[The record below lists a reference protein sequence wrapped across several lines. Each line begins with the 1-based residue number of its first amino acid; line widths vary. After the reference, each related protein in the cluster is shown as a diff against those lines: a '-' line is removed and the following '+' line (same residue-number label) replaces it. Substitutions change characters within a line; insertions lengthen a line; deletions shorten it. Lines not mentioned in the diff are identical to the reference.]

1 MSLDTFSRYKDN
13 DLDLEPQEEE
23 EESLAEQA
31 ILEPSFPEIEEDL
44 DKEEHDE
51 DYDSENSSYETP
63 EDKDEPES
71 VQHIGSGTSGPSST
85 IPNPL
90 NQSIYSKS
98 SLVTTAPNAS
108 PAPSFAQPT
117 LSVPP
122 SVAATAASSAGQPS
136 ETADVSSAPVSP
148 KIPGGNGSMD
158 AVPSEKNDL
167 VPEKHSL
174 DKENLSSEKVSPSIP
189 SSSSAV
195 GSSSRD
201 ASSVS
206 SEKAS
211 ASAPSIL
218 GALAA
223 GSSDP
228 TLALLQQVLT
238 MRLGS
243 ISDELSQRVAASVS
257 TALITS
263 LTNYQTEYVSKSKSD
278 LISFSEEWKKSLVEL
293 VANSVKKDVLP
304 PLLDEVSRQMEEKT
318 SSLMSSLDDFQTIL
332 AENKSTLQ
340 AFNQSIQQN
349 KNIAGDFSKIRQ
361 EANQF
366 MKDDTDKLLSHFK
379 SLLNESLAD
388 ITNKSSQFIAKN
400 IERSF
405 NKFGKAYGLSTSK
418 NWIFSFMF
426 NPLTFLSLANL
437 ILLLVIAVKVFF

>member
-1 MSLDTFSRYKDN
+1 MSLDTFSQYKDN

-23 EESLAEQA
+23 ENLAEQS
-31 ILEPSFPEIEEDL
+31 IMEPSFPELEEDL
-44 DKEEHDE
+44 DKEEPDE
-51 DYDSENSSYETP
+51 DYDPESSSYETP

-71 VQHIGSGTSGPSST
+71 VQHIGSGTSGSSST

-98 SLVTTAPNAS
+98 SPVTTASNAP
-108 PAPSFAQPT
+108 PAPSSAQPT
-117 LSVPP
+117 SSVPA
-122 SVAATAASSAGQPS
+122 SAAAS
-136 ETADVSSAPVSP
+136 DVSSANQPLETADASLALVGP
-148 KIPGGNGSMD
+148 KISGENGSMD
-158 AVPSEKNDL
+158 ARSSEANDS
-167 VPEKHSL
+167 VPEEHSP
-174 DKENLSSEKVSPSIP
+174 DKKDLSAEKVSPSIP
-189 SSSSAV
+189 SSSNVVCTASP
-195 GSSSRD
+195 D

-211 ASAPSIL
+211 VAAPSIS
-218 GALAA
+218 GSLAA

-238 MRLGS
+238 MRLDS
-243 ISDELSQRVAASVS
+243 ISDELSKRVA
-257 TALITS
+257 TALIAS
-263 LTNYQTEYVSKSKSD
+263 LTNFQTEYVSKSKSD

-418 NWIFSFMF
+418 NWIFSFLL

-437 ILLLVIAVKVFF
+437 ILLLVISFKVFF

>member
-23 EESLAEQA
+23 EEGLAEQA
-31 ILEPSFPEIEEDL
+31 ISEPSFPELEEDL
-44 DKEEHDE
+44 EKDEPDE
-51 DYDSENSSYETP
+51 DYDPENSSYETP
-63 EDKDEPES
+63 EDKDEPEL

-98 SLVTTAPNAS
+98 SSVTTAPNAS
-108 PAPSFAQPT
+108 SVPSSAQPAS
-117 LSVPP
+117 SVPP
-122 SVAATAASSAGQPS
+122 SVTATAASSAGQPS
-136 ETADVSSAPVSP
+136 ETADASSAPVSL
-148 KIPGGNGSMD
+148 KIPGENGSMD

-195 GSSSRD
+195 GSSSCN

-211 ASAPSIL
+211 ASAPSIP

-257 TALITS
+257 TAFITS

-278 LISFSEEWKKSLVEL
+278 LISFSDEWKKSLVEL

-418 NWIFSFMF
+418 NWIFSFLL

-437 ILLLVIAVKVFF
+437 ILLLVISFKVFF

>member
-1 MSLDTFSRYKDN
+1 MSLDTFSRYKDIG
-13 DLDLEPQEEE
+13 LDLEPQEEE
-23 EESLAEQA
+23 ENLAEQA
-31 ILEPSFPEIEEDL
+31 ILEPSFPEIEKDL
-44 DKEEHDE
+44 EKEEPDD
-51 DYDSENSSYETP
+51 DYDPESSSYETP
-63 EDKDEPES
+63 EDKDEPEL
-71 VQHIGSGTSGPSST
+71 VHHIGSGTSGPSST

-98 SLVTTAPNAS
+98 SSVTTAPNAS
-108 PAPSFAQPT
+108 PASSSAQPT
-117 LSVPP
+117 SSVPA
-122 SVAATAASSAGQPS
+122 SVAATAASSAGQS
-136 ETADVSSAPVSP
+136 LETADASSASVSP
-148 KIPGGNGSMD
+148 KIPGENGSLD
-158 AVPSEKNDL
+158 ARSSEANDS
-167 VPEKHSL
+167 VPEEHSS
-174 DKENLSSEKVSPSIP
+174 DKKDLSSEKVSPSFP
-189 SSSSAV
+189 SSPSVVSSSSP
-195 GSSSRD
+195 D

-211 ASAPSIL
+211 APVPPISGSSAP
-218 GALAA
+218 

-228 TLALLQQVLT
+228 TLTLLQQVLT
-238 MRLGS
+238 MRLDS
-243 ISDELSQRVAASVS
+243 ISDELSIRVA
-257 TALITS
+257 TAVIAS
-263 LTNYQTEYVSKSKSD
+263 LTNFQTEYVSKSKSD

-405 NKFGKAYGLSTSK
+405 NKFGKAYGLSISK

>member
-1 MSLDTFSRYKDN
+1 MSLDTFSQYKDN

-23 EESLAEQA
+23 EENLAEQA

-44 DKEEHDE
+44 DKEEPDE

-71 VQHIGSGTSGPSST
+71 VQHIGSGTSGSSST

-98 SLVTTAPNAS
+98 SPVTTASNAP
-108 PAPSFAQPT
+108 PAPSSAQPT
-117 LSVPP
+117 SSVPA
-122 SVAATAASSAGQPS
+122 SAAASDVSPANQPS
-136 ETADVSSAPVSP
+136 ETADASLVLVGP
-148 KIPGGNGSMD
+148 KISGENGSMD
-158 AVPSEKNDL
+158 ARSSEANDS
-167 VPEKHSL
+167 VPEEHSP
-174 DKENLSSEKVSPSIP
+174 DKKDLSAEKVSPSIP
-189 SSSSAV
+189 SSPSV
-195 GSSSRD
+195 ISSSSPD

-211 ASAPSIL
+211 VAAPSIS
-218 GALAA
+218 GSLAA

-228 TLALLQQVLT
+228 TLTLLQQVLT
-238 MRLGS
+238 MRLDS
-243 ISDELSQRVAASVS
+243 ISDELSQRVAKE
-257 TALITS
+257 LIAS
-263 LTNYQTEYVSKSKSD
+263 LTNFQTEYVSKSKTD
-278 LISFSEEWKKSLVEL
+278 LISFSDEWKKSLVEL

-304 PLLDEVSRQMEEKT
+304 PLLDEVSQQMEEKT

-437 ILLLVIAVKVFF
+437 ILLLVISFKVFF

>member
-1 MSLDTFSRYKDN
+1 MSLDTFSRYKDIG
-13 DLDLEPQEEE
+13 LDLEPQEEE

-31 ILEPSFPEIEEDL
+31 ILEPSFPEIEKDL
-44 DKEEHDE
+44 EKEESNE
-51 DYDSENSSYETP
+51 DYDSEYSSYETP
-63 EDKDEPES
+63 EDKDEPEL

-98 SLVTTAPNAS
+98 STVTTAANAS
-108 PAPSFAQPT
+108 PAPSSAQPT
-117 LSVPP
+117 SSVPA
-122 SVAATAASSAGQPS
+122 SVAATAASSAGQS
-136 ETADVSSAPVSP
+136 LETADASSASVSP
-148 KIPGGNGSMD
+148 KIPGENGSMD

-167 VPEKHSL
+167 VPEEHSS
-174 DKENLSSEKVSPSIP
+174 DKKDLSSEKVSPAIP
-189 SSSSAV
+189 SSSSVV
-195 GSSSRD
+195 GSFSPDTSP
-201 ASSVS
+201 VS

-211 ASAPSIL
+211 ASVPLIL
-218 GALAA
+218 GSSAA

-228 TLALLQQVLT
+228 TLTLLQQVLT
-238 MRLGS
+238 MRLDS
-243 ISDELSQRVAASVS
+243 ISDELSQRVATVVIA
-257 TALITS
+257 S
-263 LTNYQTEYVSKSKSD
+263 LTNFQTEYVSKSKSD

-304 PLLDEVSRQMEEKT
+304 SLLDEVSRQMEEKT

-437 ILLLVIAVKVFF
+437 ILLLVIAFKVFF

>member
-1 MSLDTFSRYKDN
+1 MSLDTFSRYKDIG
-13 DLDLEPQEEE
+13 LDLEPQEEE
-23 EESLAEQA
+23 ENLAEQA
-31 ILEPSFPEIEEDL
+31 IMEPSFPEIEEDL
-44 DKEEHDE
+44 DKEEPDD

-71 VQHIGSGTSGPSST
+71 VHHIGSGMSVSPK

-90 NQSIYSKS
+90 NQSIYSNS
-98 SLVTTAPNAS
+98 SPVTTASNAS
-108 PAPSFAQPT
+108 SAPSSAQPT
-117 LSVPP
+117 SSVPA
-122 SVAATAASSAGQPS
+122 SVAATAASSAGQS
-136 ETADVSSAPVSP
+136 LETADASSASVSP
-148 KIPGGNGSMD
+148 KIPGENGSMD

-167 VPEKHSL
+167 VPEEHSS
-174 DKENLSSEKVSPSIP
+174 DKKDLSSEKVSSSIP
-189 SSSSAV
+189 SSSNVVCTASP
-195 GSSSRD
+195 D

-211 ASAPSIL
+211 VAAPSIP
-218 GALAA
+218 GSLAA

-228 TLALLQQVLT
+228 TLILLQQVLT
-238 MRLGS
+238 MRLDS
-243 ISDELSQRVAASVS
+243 ISDELSNRVA
-257 TALITS
+257 TAVIAS
-263 LTNYQTEYVSKSKSD
+263 LTNFQTEYVSKSKSD

-437 ILLLVIAVKVFF
+437 ILLLVISFKVFF

>member
-23 EESLAEQA
+23 EEGLAEQA
-31 ILEPSFPEIEEDL
+31 ISEPSFPELEEDL
-44 DKEEHDE
+44 EKDEPDE
-51 DYDSENSSYETP
+51 DYDPENSSYETP
-63 EDKDEPES
+63 EDKDEPEL

-98 SLVTTAPNAS
+98 SSVTTAPNAS
-108 PAPSFAQPT
+108 SVPSSAQPAS
-117 LSVPP
+117 SVPP
-122 SVAATAASSAGQPS
+122 SVTATAASSAGQPS
-136 ETADVSSAPVSP
+136 ETADASSAPVSP
-148 KIPGGNGSMD
+148 KIPGENGSMD

-195 GSSSRD
+195 GSSSCN

-211 ASAPSIL
+211 ASAPSIPS
-218 GALAA
+218 ALAA

-278 LISFSEEWKKSLVEL
+278 LISFSDEWKKSLVEL

-418 NWIFSFMF
+418 NWIFSFLL

-437 ILLLVIAVKVFF
+437 ILLLVISFKVFF

>member
-23 EESLAEQA
+23 ESLAEQS
-31 ILEPSFPEIEEDL
+31 IMEPSFPEIDEDL
-44 DKEEHDE
+44 DKEEPDD
-51 DYDSENSSYETP
+51 DYDSESSSYETP
-63 EDKDEPES
+63 EVEDEPES
-71 VQHIGSGTSGPSST
+71 VHHIGSGTSGSSST

-90 NQSIYSKS
+90 NQSLYSKS
-98 SLVTTAPNAS
+98 STVTTAATAS
-108 PAPSFAQPT
+108 SAPSSAQPT
-117 LSVPP
+117 SSVPA
-122 SVAATAASSAGQPS
+122 SAAAPAASSAGQPI
-136 ETADVSSAPVSP
+136 ETADASSASVSP
-148 KIPGGNGSMD
+148 EISGENSSMD
-158 AVPSEKNDL
+158 ARFSETNDS
-167 VPEKHSL
+167 VPEEHVS
-174 DKENLSSEKVSPSIP
+174 DKKVLSSEKVSPSIP
-189 SSSSAV
+189 SSPSVV
-195 GSSSRD
+195 GPALPD
-201 ASSVS
+201 ASAVS
-206 SEKAS
+206 SEKANGS
-211 ASAPSIL
+211 VPSIPVL
-218 GALAA
+218 SAL

-228 TLALLQQVLT
+228 TLTLLQQVLT
-238 MRLGS
+238 MRLDS
-243 ISDELSQRVAASVS
+243 ISAELSQQVASSVS
-257 TALITS
+257 TALIAS
-263 LTNYQTEYVSKSKSD
+263 LTNFQTEYVSKSKSD

-293 VANSVKKDVLP
+293 VGNSVKKDVLP

-418 NWIFSFMF
+418 NWIFSFML

-437 ILLLVIAVKVFF
+437 ILLLVISFKVFF

>member
-23 EESLAEQA
+23 EENLAEQA

-44 DKEEHDE
+44 DKEEPDE

-71 VQHIGSGTSGPSST
+71 VQHIGSGTSGSSST
-85 IPNPL
+85 IPNLL

-98 SLVTTAPNAS
+98 SPVTTAPNAS
-108 PAPSFAQPT
+108 PAPSSAQPT
-117 LSVPP
+117 LSVPA
-122 SVAATAASSAGQPS
+122 SAAASDVFPTNQPS
-136 ETADVSSAPVSP
+136 ETADTSLASFGP
-148 KIPGGNGSMD
+148 KISGENGSMD
-158 AVPSEKNDL
+158 ARSSEANDS
-167 VPEKHSL
+167 VPEEHSS
-174 DKENLSSEKVSPSIP
+174 DKKNLSAEKVSPSIP
-189 SSSSAV
+189 SSSNVVCTASP
-195 GSSSRD
+195 D

-211 ASAPSIL
+211 VSSPSIL
-218 GALAA
+218 GSLAA

-238 MRLGS
+238 MRLDS
-243 ISDELSQRVAASVS
+243 ISDELSQRVA

-263 LTNYQTEYVSKSKSD
+263 LTNFQTEYVSKSKSD

-418 NWIFSFMF
+418 NWIFSFLL

-437 ILLLVIAVKVFF
+437 ILLLVISFKVFF

>member
-1 MSLDTFSRYKDN
+1 MSLDTFSRYKDIG
-13 DLDLEPQEEE
+13 LDLEPQEEE
-23 EESLAEQA
+23 ENLAEQA
-31 ILEPSFPEIEEDL
+31 IMEPSFPEIEEDL
-44 DKEEHDE
+44 DKEEPDD
-51 DYDSENSSYETP
+51 DYDPESSSYETP
-63 EDKDEPES
+63 EDKDETES
-71 VQHIGSGTSGPSST
+71 VHHIGSGTSVPPK

-90 NQSIYSKS
+90 NQSIYSNS
-98 SLVTTAPNAS
+98 SPVTTVSNAS
-108 PAPSFAQPT
+108 SAPSSAQPT
-117 LSVPP
+117 SSVPA
-122 SVAATAASSAGQPS
+122 SVAATAASSAGQS
-136 ETADVSSAPVSP
+136 LETADASSASVSP
-148 KIPGGNGSMD
+148 KIPGENGSMD

-167 VPEKHSL
+167 VPEEHSS
-174 DKENLSSEKVSPSIP
+174 DKKDLSSEKVSSSIP
-189 SSSSAV
+189 SSSNVVCTASP
-195 GSSSRD
+195 D

-211 ASAPSIL
+211 VAAPSIP
-218 GALAA
+218 GSLAA

-228 TLALLQQVLT
+228 TLILLQQVLT
-238 MRLGS
+238 MRLDS
-243 ISDELSQRVAASVS
+243 ISDELSNRVA
-257 TALITS
+257 TAVIAS
-263 LTNYQTEYVSKSKSD
+263 LTNFQTEYVSKSKSD

-437 ILLLVIAVKVFF
+437 ILLLVISFKVFF

>member
-1 MSLDTFSRYKDN
+1 MSLDTFSRYKNN

-23 EESLAEQA
+23 EGLAEQA
-31 ILEPSFPEIEEDL
+31 IMERPFPEIEEDL
-44 DKEEHDE
+44 EKEEPDE

-71 VQHIGSGTSGPSST
+71 VHHIGSGMSVSPK

-98 SLVTTAPNAS
+98 SPVTTAPNAS
-108 PAPSFAQPT
+108 PGPLSAQPT
-117 LSVPP
+117 SSVPV
-122 SVAATAASSAGQPS
+122 SAAASDVSPANQPS
-136 ETADVSSAPVSP
+136 ETADASLASNSP
-148 KIPGGNGSMD
+148 KISGDNGSMD
-158 AVPSEKNDL
+158 ARSSEANDS
-167 VPEKHSL
+167 VPEEHSP
-174 DKENLSSEKVSPSIP
+174 DKKDLSAEKVSSSIP
-189 SSSSAV
+189 SSSNVVCTASP
-195 GSSSRD
+195 D

-211 ASAPSIL
+211 VAASSIP
-218 GALAA
+218 GSLAA

-228 TLALLQQVLT
+228 TLTLLQQVL
-238 MRLGS
+238 MIRLDS
-243 ISDELSQRVAASVS
+243 ISDELSQRVAK
-257 TALITS
+257 ALIAS
-263 LTNYQTEYVSKSKSD
+263 LTNFQTEYVSKSKSD
-278 LISFSEEWKKSLVEL
+278 LISFSDEWKKSLVEL

-418 NWIFSFMF
+418 NWIFSFLL

-437 ILLLVIAVKVFF
+437 ILLLVISFKVFF

>member
-23 EESLAEQA
+23 EGLADQA
-31 ILEPSFPEIEEDL
+31 IMERPFPEIDEDL
-44 DKEEHDE
+44 DKEEPDD

-71 VQHIGSGTSGPSST
+71 VQHIGSGTSVSPK
-85 IPNPL
+85 ILNPL

-98 SLVTTAPNAS
+98 SPVTTAPNVS
-108 PAPSFAQPT
+108 PATS
-117 LSVPP
+117 SVPA
-122 SVAATAASSAGQPS
+122 SAVASDVSPANQPS
-136 ETADVSSAPVSP
+136 ETVDVSLASVGP
-148 KIPGGNGSMD
+148 KISGENGSMD
-158 AVPSEKNDL
+158 ARSSEANDS
-167 VPEKHSL
+167 VPEEHSP
-174 DKENLSSEKVSPSIP
+174 DKKDLSAEKVSPSAP
-189 SSSSAV
+189 SSSNV
-195 GSSSRD
+195 V
-201 ASSVS
+201 SV
-206 SEKAS
+206 A
-211 ASAPSIL
+211 APSIPD
-218 GALAA
+218 ALAA

-418 NWIFSFMF
+418 NWIFSFLL

-437 ILLLVIAVKVFF
+437 ILLLVISFKVFF

>member
-23 EESLAEQA
+23 ESLAEQA
-31 ILEPSFPEIEEDL
+31 ILEPSFPEIEKDL
-44 DKEEHDE
+44 EKEESDE
-51 DYDSENSSYETP
+51 DYDSEYSSYETP
-63 EDKDEPES
+63 EDKDEPEL
-71 VQHIGSGTSGPSST
+71 VQHIGSGMSSPSST

-98 SLVTTAPNAS
+98 STVTTAANAS
-108 PAPSFAQPT
+108 PAPLSVQPT
-117 LSVPP
+117 LSVPA
-122 SVAATAASSAGQPS
+122 SAAVSDVSLVNQPS
-136 ETADVSSAPVSP
+136 ETADASLASVSP
-148 KIPGGNGSMD
+148 KISGDNGSMD
-158 AVPSEKNDL
+158 ARSSEANDS
-167 VPEKHSL
+167 VPEEHSP
-174 DKENLSSEKVSPSIP
+174 DKKVLSSEKVASSI
-189 SSSSAV
+189 SSSSSV
-195 GSSSRD
+195 VSSSSPD

-211 ASAPSIL
+211 VADPSIP
-218 GALAA
+218 GSLAA

-228 TLALLQQVLT
+228 TLTLLQQVLT
-238 MRLGS
+238 IRLDS
-243 ISDELSQRVAASVS
+243 ISDELSQRVAK
-257 TALITS
+257 ALIAS
-263 LTNYQTEYVSKSKSD
+263 LTNFQTEYVSKSKSD

-318 SSLMSSLDDFQTIL
+318 SSLMSSLDDFQMIL

-437 ILLLVIAVKVFF
+437 ILLLVIAFKVFF

>member
-1 MSLDTFSRYKDN
+1 MSLDTFSRYKDIG
-13 DLDLEPQEEE
+13 LDLEPQEEE
-23 EESLAEQA
+23 ENLAEQA
-31 ILEPSFPEIEEDL
+31 IMEPSFPEIEEDL
-44 DKEEHDE
+44 DKEEPDD
-51 DYDSENSSYETP
+51 DYDPESSSYETP
-63 EDKDEPES
+63 EDKDETES
-71 VQHIGSGTSGPSST
+71 VHHIGSGTSVPPK

-90 NQSIYSKS
+90 NQSIYSNS
-98 SLVTTAPNAS
+98 SPVTTVSNAS
-108 PAPSFAQPT
+108 SAPSSAQLT
-117 LSVPP
+117 SSVPA
-122 SVAATAASSAGQPS
+122 SVAATAASSAGQS
-136 ETADVSSAPVSP
+136 LETADASSASVSP
-148 KIPGGNGSMD
+148 KIPGENGSMD

-167 VPEKHSL
+167 VPEEHSS
-174 DKENLSSEKVSPSIP
+174 DKKDLSSEKVSSSIP
-189 SSSSAV
+189 SSSNVVCTASP
-195 GSSSRD
+195 D

-211 ASAPSIL
+211 VAAPSIP
-218 GALAA
+218 GSLAA

-228 TLALLQQVLT
+228 TLILLQQVLT
-238 MRLGS
+238 MRLDS
-243 ISDELSQRVAASVS
+243 ISDELSNRVA
-257 TALITS
+257 TAVIAS
-263 LTNYQTEYVSKSKSD
+263 LTNFQTEYVSKSKSD

-418 NWIFSFMF
+418 NWIFSFLL

-437 ILLLVIAVKVFF
+437 ILLLVIAFKVFF

>member
-23 EESLAEQA
+23 EEENLAEQT

-44 DKEEHDE
+44 DKEEPDD

-71 VQHIGSGTSGPSST
+71 VQHIGSGTSVSPK
-85 IPNPL
+85 ILNPL

-98 SLVTTAPNAS
+98 SPVTTAPNVS
-108 PAPSFAQPT
+108 PATS
-117 LSVPP
+117 SVPA
-122 SVAATAASSAGQPS
+122 SAVAFDVSPANQPS
-136 ETADVSSAPVSP
+136 ETVDASLASVGP
-148 KIPGGNGSMD
+148 KISGENGSMD
-158 AVPSEKNDL
+158 ARSSEANDS
-167 VPEKHSL
+167 VPEEHSP
-174 DKENLSSEKVSPSIP
+174 DKKDLSAEKVSPSIP
-189 SSSSAV
+189 SSSNVVCAASP
-195 GSSSRD
+195 D
-201 ASSVS
+201 AWSVS

-211 ASAPSIL
+211 VAAPSIPD
-218 GALAA
+218 ALAA

-437 ILLLVIAVKVFF
+437 ILLLVISFKVFF

>member
-1 MSLDTFSRYKDN
+1 MSSDTFSRYKDN

-31 ILEPSFPEIEEDL
+31 ILEPSFPEIEKDL
-44 DKEEHDE
+44 DKEEPDD
-51 DYDSENSSYETP
+51 DYDSESSSYETP
-63 EDKDEPES
+63 EDKDEPEL
-71 VQHIGSGTSGPSST
+71 VHHIGSGTSVPPK

-90 NQSIYSKS
+90 NQSIYSNS
-98 SLVTTAPNAS
+98 SPVTMAPNVS
-108 PAPSFAQPT
+108 PAPSSAQPT
-117 LSVPP
+117 SSVPA
-122 SVAATAASSAGQPS
+122 SVAATAASSAGQS
-136 ETADVSSAPVSP
+136 LETADASSASVSP
-148 KIPGGNGSMD
+148 KIPGENGSMD
-158 AVPSEKNDL
+158 AVSSEKNDL
-167 VPEKHSL
+167 VPEEHSP
-174 DKENLSSEKVSPSIP
+174 DKKDLSAEKVSPSIP
-189 SSSSAV
+189 SSSIVVCTASP
-195 GSSSRD
+195 D

-206 SEKAS
+206 SGKAS
-211 ASAPSIL
+211 VAAPSIP
-218 GALAA
+218 GSLAA

-238 MRLGS
+238 MRLDS
-243 ISDELSQRVAASVS
+243 ISDELSQRVA
-257 TALITS
+257 TALIAS
-263 LTNYQTEYVSKSKSD
+263 LTNFQTEYVSKSKSD
-278 LISFSEEWKKSLVEL
+278 LISFSDEWKKSLVEL

-437 ILLLVIAVKVFF
+437 ILLLVIAFKVFF

>member
-1 MSLDTFSRYKDN
+1 MSLDTFSQYKDN

-23 EESLAEQA
+23 ENLAEQA
-31 ILEPSFPEIEEDL
+31 IWEPSFPEIEEDL
-44 DKEEHDE
+44 DKEEPDE

-71 VQHIGSGTSGPSST
+71 VHHIGSGMSVSSI

-98 SLVTTAPNAS
+98 SPVTTASNVP
-108 PAPSFAQPT
+108 PAPSSAQPT
-117 LSVPP
+117 SSVPA
-122 SVAATAASSAGQPS
+122 SAVASDVSPANQSS
-136 ETADVSSAPVSP
+136 ETADTSLALVGP
-148 KIPGGNGSMD
+148 KISGENGSMD
-158 AVPSEKNDL
+158 ARSSEANDS
-167 VPEKHSL
+167 VPEEHSP
-174 DKENLSSEKVSPSIP
+174 DKKDLSAEKASSAIP
-189 SSSSAV
+189 SSSSVV
-195 GSSSRD
+195 GSSSPD

-211 ASAPSIL
+211 AAAPSIP
-218 GALAA
+218 GSLAA

-228 TLALLQQVLT
+228 TLTLLQQVLA
-238 MRLGS
+238 MRLDS
-243 ISDELSQRVAASVS
+243 ISDELSKRVA
-257 TALITS
+257 TALIAS
-263 LTNYQTEYVSKSKSD
+263 LTNFQTEYVSKSKSD

-418 NWIFSFMF
+418 NWIFSFLL

-437 ILLLVIAVKVFF
+437 ILLLVISFKVFF

>member
-1 MSLDTFSRYKDN
+1 MSLDTFSRYKDIG
-13 DLDLEPQEEE
+13 LDLEPQEEE
-23 EESLAEQA
+23 ENLAEQA
-31 ILEPSFPEIEEDL
+31 IMESSFPEIEEDL
-44 DKEEHDE
+44 DKEEPDD

-98 SLVTTAPNAS
+98 SSVTTAPNAS
-108 PAPSFAQPT
+108 PAPSSAQPT
-117 LSVPP
+117 SSVPA
-122 SVAATAASSAGQPS
+122 SVAATSTAASFAGQSLETADASSAS
-136 ETADVSSAPVSP
+136 VSP
-148 KIPGGNGSMD
+148 KIPGENGSMD

-167 VPEKHSL
+167 VPEEHSS
-174 DKENLSSEKVSPSIP
+174 DKKDLSSEKVSPAIP
-189 SSSSAV
+189 SSSSVV
-195 GSSSRD
+195 GSSSPD
-201 ASSVS
+201 TSPVS

-211 ASAPSIL
+211 ASVPLIL
-218 GALAA
+218 GSSAA

-228 TLALLQQVLT
+228 TLTLLQQVLT
-238 MRLGS
+238 MRLDS
-243 ISDELSQRVAASVS
+243 ISDELSQRVA
-257 TALITS
+257 TALIAS
-263 LTNYQTEYVSKSKSD
+263 LTNFQTEYVSKSKSD
-278 LISFSEEWKKSLVEL
+278 LISFSDEWKKSLVEL

-366 MKDDTDKLLSHFK
+366 MKDDTDKLLSYFK

-437 ILLLVIAVKVFF
+437 ILLLVIAFKVFF

>member
-1 MSLDTFSRYKDN
+1 MSLDTFSRYKDIG
-13 DLDLEPQEEE
+13 LDLEPQEEE
-23 EESLAEQA
+23 EGLAEQA
-31 ILEPSFPEIEEDL
+31 IMEPSFPELEEDL
-44 DKEEHDE
+44 DKEEPDD
-51 DYDSENSSYETP
+51 DYDPESSSYETP
-63 EDKDEPES
+63 EDKDESES
-71 VQHIGSGTSGPSST
+71 VHHIGSGTSGSSSI

-98 SLVTTAPNAS
+98 SPVTTAPNTS
-108 PAPSFAQPT
+108 PAPSSAQST
-117 LSVPP
+117 SSVPA
-122 SVAATAASSAGQPS
+122 STAASDVSPTNQPS
-136 ETADVSSAPVSP
+136 EMADASLASVGP
-148 KIPGGNGSMD
+148 KISGENSSMD
-158 AVPSEKNDL
+158 ARSSEANDS
-167 VPEKHSL
+167 VPEGHSS
-174 DKENLSSEKVSPSIP
+174 DKKDFSAEKVSPSIP
-189 SSSSAV
+189 SSSNVVCIASP
-195 GSSSRD
+195 D

-206 SEKAS
+206 FEKAS
-211 ASAPSIL
+211 VSSPSIP
-218 GALAA
+218 GSLAA

-238 MRLGS
+238 MRLDS
-243 ISDELSQRVAASVS
+243 ISDELSKRVA
-257 TALITS
+257 TALIAS
-263 LTNYQTEYVSKSKSD
+263 LTNFQTEYVSKSKSD

-437 ILLLVIAVKVFF
+437 ILLLVISFKVFF

>member
-1 MSLDTFSRYKDN
+1 MSLDTFSRYKDIG
-13 DLDLEPQEEE
+13 LDLEPQEEE
-23 EESLAEQA
+23 ENLAEQA
-31 ILEPSFPEIEEDL
+31 IMEPSFPEIEEDL
-44 DKEEHDE
+44 DKEEPDD
-51 DYDSENSSYETP
+51 DYDPESSSYETP
-63 EDKDEPES
+63 EDKDETES
-71 VQHIGSGTSGPSST
+71 VHHIGSGTSGSSST

-90 NQSIYSKS
+90 NQSIYSNS
-98 SLVTTAPNAS
+98 SPVTTASNAFS
-108 PAPSFAQPT
+108 APSSAQPT
-117 LSVPP
+117 SSVPA
-122 SVAATAASSAGQPS
+122 SVAATAASSAGQS
-136 ETADVSSAPVSP
+136 LETADASSASVSP
-148 KIPGGNGSMD
+148 KIPGENGSMD

-167 VPEKHSL
+167 VPEDHSS
-174 DKENLSSEKVSPSIP
+174 DKKDLSSEKVSSSIP
-189 SSSSAV
+189 SSSNVVCTASP
-195 GSSSRD
+195 D

-211 ASAPSIL
+211 VAAPSIP
-218 GALAA
+218 GSLAA

-228 TLALLQQVLT
+228 TLILLQQVLT
-238 MRLGS
+238 IRLGS
-243 ISDELSQRVAASVS
+243 ISDELSNRVATVVIA
-257 TALITS
+257 S
-263 LTNYQTEYVSKSKSD
+263 LTNFQTEYVSKSKSD

-318 SSLMSSLDDFQTIL
+318 SFLMSSLDDFQTIL

-388 ITNKSSQFIAKN
+388 ITNKSSQFIAKK

-405 NKFGKAYGLSTSK
+405 NKFGKAYGLSTSQ

-437 ILLLVIAVKVFF
+437 ILLLVIAFKVFF

>member
-1 MSLDTFSRYKDN
+1 MSLDTFSRYKDIG
-13 DLDLEPQEEE
+13 LDLEPQEEE
-23 EESLAEQA
+23 ENLAEQA
-31 ILEPSFPEIEEDL
+31 ILEPSFPEIEKDL
-44 DKEEHDE
+44 DKEEPDD
-51 DYDSENSSYETP
+51 DYDPESSSYETP
-63 EDKDEPES
+63 EDKDEPEL
-71 VQHIGSGTSGPSST
+71 VHHIGSGTSGPSST

-98 SLVTTAPNAS
+98 SSVTPAPNAS
-108 PAPSFAQPT
+108 PAPS
-117 LSVPP
+117 SVPA
-122 SVAATAASSAGQPS
+122 STAAFDVSPVNQPS
-136 ETADVSSAPVSP
+136 ETADASLASVSL
-148 KIPGGNGSMD
+148 KISGDNGSLD
-158 AVPSEKNDL
+158 ARSSEANDS
-167 VPEKHSL
+167 VSEEHSP
-174 DKENLSSEKVSPSIP
+174 DKKDLFAEKVSSSIP
-189 SSSSAV
+189 SSSNAV
-195 GSSSRD
+195 CSSSPD

-211 ASAPSIL
+211 VSAPSIP
-218 GALAA
+218 GSLAA

-238 MRLGS
+238 IRLDS
-243 ISDELSQRVAASVS
+243 ISDELSQRVA
-257 TALITS
+257 TALIVS
-263 LTNYQTEYVSKSKSD
+263 LTNFQTEYVSKSKSD

-304 PLLDEVSRQMEEKT
+304 SLLDEVSRQMEEKT

-437 ILLLVIAVKVFF
+437 ILLLVIAFKVFF

>member
-1 MSLDTFSRYKDN
+1 MSLDTFSRYKAN

-23 EESLAEQA
+23 ESLAEQS
-31 ILEPSFPEIEEDL
+31 IMEPSFPEIDEDL
-44 DKEEHDE
+44 DKEEPDD
-51 DYDSENSSYETP
+51 DYDSESSSYETP
-63 EDKDEPES
+63 EVEDEPES
-71 VQHIGSGTSGPSST
+71 VHHIGSGTSGSSST

-90 NQSIYSKS
+90 NQSLYSKS
-98 SLVTTAPNAS
+98 STVTTAATVS
-108 PAPSFAQPT
+108 SAPSFAQPPS
-117 LSVPP
+117 SVPA
-122 SVAATAASSAGQPS
+122 SAAAPVASSAGQPI
-136 ETADVSSAPVSP
+136 ETADASSASVSP
-148 KIPGGNGSMD
+148 EISGENSSTD
-158 AVPSEKNDL
+158 ARSSEPNDS
-167 VPEKHSL
+167 VPEEHSL
-174 DKENLSSEKVSPSIP
+174 DEKVLSSETVSPSI
-189 SSSSAV
+189 SSSPNVVSPA
-195 GSSSRD
+195 SPD
-201 ASSVS
+201 ASAGS
-206 SEKAS
+206 SEKANGS
-211 ASAPSIL
+211 VPSIPVPSVP
-218 GALAA
+218 
-223 GSSDP
+223 GSSDS
-228 TLALLQQVLT
+228 TLTLLQQVLT
-238 MRLGS
+238 MRLDS
-243 ISDELSQRVAASVS
+243 ISAELSQQVASSVS
-257 TALITS
+257 TALIAS
-263 LTNYQTEYVSKSKSD
+263 LTNFQTEYVSKSKSD

-304 PLLDEVSRQMEEKT
+304 PLLNEVSRQMEEKT

-418 NWIFSFMF
+418 NWIFSFML

-437 ILLLVIAVKVFF
+437 ILLLVISFKVFF

>member
-23 EESLAEQA
+23 EGLAEQA
-31 ILEPSFPEIEEDL
+31 IMERPFPEIEEDL
-44 DKEEHDE
+44 DKEEPDE
-51 DYDSENSSYETP
+51 DYDPENSSYETP

-71 VQHIGSGTSGPSST
+71 VHHIGSGMSVSPK

-98 SLVTTAPNAS
+98 SPVTTASNAP

-117 LSVPP
+117 SSVPA
-122 SVAATAASSAGQPS
+122 SAAASDVSPANQPS
-136 ETADVSSAPVSP
+136 ETADASSVSVSP
-148 KIPGGNGSMD
+148 EISGENSSID
-158 AVPSEKNDL
+158 ARSSETNDSVLEEHFPDKKVLPSETVPS
-167 VPEKHSL
+167 
-174 DKENLSSEKVSPSIP
+174 SIP
-189 SSSSAV
+189 SSPNVVSPASS
-195 GSSSRD
+195 D
-201 ASSVS
+201 ASAGS
-206 SEKAS
+206 SEKANGS
-211 ASAPSIL
+211 VPSIPVP
-218 GALAA
+218 LAS

-228 TLALLQQVLT
+228 TLTLLQQVLT
-238 MRLGS
+238 MRLDS
-243 ISDELSQRVAASVS
+243 ISAELSQQVASSVS
-257 TALITS
+257 TALIAS
-263 LTNYQTEYVSKSKSD
+263 LTNFQTEYVSKSKSD

-418 NWIFSFMF
+418 NWIFSFML

-437 ILLLVIAVKVFF
+437 ILLLVISFKVFF

>member
-1 MSLDTFSRYKDN
+1 MSLDTFSRYKDIG
-13 DLDLEPQEEE
+13 LDLEPQEEE
-23 EESLAEQA
+23 ENLAEQA
-31 ILEPSFPEIEEDL
+31 IMEPSFPEIEEDL
-44 DKEEHDE
+44 DKEEPDD
-51 DYDSENSSYETP
+51 DYDSESSSYETP
-63 EDKDEPES
+63 EDKDEPEL
-71 VQHIGSGTSGPSST
+71 VHHIGSGTSSPSST

-98 SLVTTAPNAS
+98 STVTTALNAS
-108 PAPSFAQPT
+108 PAPSSAQST
-117 LSVPP
+117 SSVPE
-122 SVAATAASSAGQPS
+122 SAAASDVSPANQPS
-136 ETADVSSAPVSP
+136 ETADASLASVSP
-148 KIPGGNGSMD
+148 KISGANGSMD
-158 AVPSEKNDL
+158 ARSSEANDSVPKEHSPDKKDL
-167 VPEKHSL
+167 SA
-174 DKENLSSEKVSPSIP
+174 EKVSPSIP
-189 SSSSAV
+189 SSSNVVYTA
-195 GSSSRD
+195 SSD

-211 ASAPSIL
+211 VAAPSIP
-218 GALAA
+218 GSLAA

-263 LTNYQTEYVSKSKSD
+263 LTNFQTEYVSKSKSD

-437 ILLLVIAVKVFF
+437 ILLLVIAFKVFF

>member
-1 MSLDTFSRYKDN
+1 MSLDTFSRYKDIG
-13 DLDLEPQEEE
+13 LDLEPQEEE
-23 EESLAEQA
+23 ENLAEQA
-31 ILEPSFPEIEEDL
+31 ILEPSFPEIEKDL
-44 DKEEHDE
+44 DKEEPDD
-51 DYDSENSSYETP
+51 DYDPENSSYETP
-63 EDKDEPES
+63 EDKDEPEL
-71 VQHIGSGTSGPSST
+71 VHHIGSGTSGPSST

-98 SLVTTAPNAS
+98 SSVTPAPNAS
-108 PAPSFAQPT
+108 PAPS
-117 LSVPP
+117 SVPA
-122 SVAATAASSAGQPS
+122 STAAFDVSPVNQPS
-136 ETADVSSAPVSP
+136 ETADASLASVGPNIS
-148 KIPGGNGSMD
+148 GENGSMD
-158 AVPSEKNDL
+158 ARSSEANDSAF
-167 VPEKHSL
+167 EEHSL
-174 DKENLSSEKVSPSIP
+174 DKKDLSAEKVSSSIP
-189 SSSSAV
+189 SSSNVVCTASP
-195 GSSSRD
+195 D

-211 ASAPSIL
+211 VAAPSIP
-218 GALAA
+218 GSLAA
-223 GSSDP
+223 GSFDP
-228 TLALLQQVLT
+228 TLILLQQVLT
-238 MRLGS
+238 MRLDS
-243 ISDELSQRVAASVS
+243 ISDELSKRVA
-257 TALITS
+257 TAVIAS
-263 LTNYQTEYVSKSKSD
+263 LTNFQTEYVSKSKSD
-278 LISFSEEWKKSLVEL
+278 LISFSDEWKKSLVEL

-304 PLLDEVSRQMEEKT
+304 SLLDEVSRQMEEKT

-437 ILLLVIAVKVFF
+437 ILLLVIAFKVFF

>member
-1 MSLDTFSRYKDN
+1 MSLDTFFRYKDN

-23 EESLAEQA
+23 ENLAEQA
-31 ILEPSFPEIEEDL
+31 IMERPFPEIEEDL
-44 DKEEHDE
+44 EKEEPDE
-51 DYDSENSSYETP
+51 DYDPENSSYETP

-71 VQHIGSGTSGPSST
+71 VHHIGSGTTGPSST

-98 SLVTTAPNAS
+98 STVTTAAPAS
-108 PAPSFAQPT
+108 PVPSSAQSAS
-117 LSVPP
+117 SVPA
-122 SVAATAASSAGQPS
+122 SVDTATSSAGQPS
-136 ETADVSSAPVSP
+136 ETVDASSASVSS
-148 KIPGGNGSMD
+148 KISGENGSMD

-167 VPEKHSL
+167 VPEEHSP
-174 DKENLSSEKVSPSIP
+174 DKKDLPSEKVSSSIP
-189 SSSSAV
+189 SSPSV
-195 GSSSRD
+195 VSSSSPD

-211 ASAPSIL
+211 VAAPSIS
-218 GALAA
+218 GALAL

-228 TLALLQQVLT
+228 TLVLLQQVLT
-238 MRLGS
+238 MRLDS
-243 ISDELSQRVAASVS
+243 ISDELSQRVA
-257 TALITS
+257 TALIAS
-263 LTNYQTEYVSKSKSD
+263 LTNFQTEYVSKSKSD

-293 VANSVKKDVLP
+293 VANCVKKDVLP

-418 NWIFSFMF
+418 NWIFSFLL

-437 ILLLVIAVKVFF
+437 ILLLVISFKVFF

>member
-31 ILEPSFPEIEEDL
+31 ILEPSFPEIEKDL
-44 DKEEHDE
+44 EKEEPDE
-51 DYDSENSSYETP
+51 DYDSEYSSYETP

-98 SLVTTAPNAS
+98 SSVTTAPNAS
-108 PAPSFAQPT
+108 PAPSSAQPT
-117 LSVPP
+117 SFVPA
-122 SVAATAASSAGQPS
+122 SVAATAASSAGQS
-136 ETADVSSAPVSP
+136 LETADASSASVSS
-148 KIPGGNGSMD
+148 KIPGENGSMD

-167 VPEKHSL
+167 VPEEHSS
-174 DKENLSSEKVSPSIP
+174 DKKDLSSEKVSPAIP
-189 SSSSAV
+189 SSSSVV
-195 GSSSRD
+195 GSSSPD
-201 ASSVS
+201 TSPVS

-211 ASAPSIL
+211 ASVPLIL
-218 GALAA
+218 GSSAA

-228 TLALLQQVLT
+228 TLTLLQQVLT
-238 MRLGS
+238 MRLDS
-243 ISDELSQRVAASVS
+243 ISDELSQRVA
-257 TALITS
+257 TALIVS
-263 LTNYQTEYVSKSKSD
+263 LTNFQTEYVSKSKSD
-278 LISFSEEWKKSLVEL
+278 LISFSDEWKKSLVEL

-304 PLLDEVSRQMEEKT
+304 SLLDEVSRQMEEKT

-437 ILLLVIAVKVFF
+437 ILLLVIAFKVFF

>member
-23 EESLAEQA
+23 EENLAEQP
-31 ILEPSFPEIEEDL
+31 ILEPSFPEIEKDL
-44 DKEEHDE
+44 EKEEPDE

-63 EDKDEPES
+63 EDKDEPEL
-71 VQHIGSGTSGPSST
+71 VHHIGSGTPVPPK

-98 SLVTTAPNAS
+98 SPVTTAPNAS
-108 PAPSFAQPT
+108 PTPSSAQPT
-117 LSVPP
+117 SSVPA
-122 SVAATAASSAGQPS
+122 STAASDVSLVNQSS
-136 ETADVSSAPVSP
+136 ETADASSASVSS
-148 KIPGGNGSMD
+148 KISDENSSMD
-158 AVPSEKNDL
+158 ARSSEANDS
-167 VPEKHSL
+167 VPEEHSP
-174 DKENLSSEKVSPSIP
+174 DKKDLSAEKVSSSIP
-189 SSSSAV
+189 SSSNVVCTASPDV
-195 GSSSRD
+195 
-201 ASSVS
+201 SSVS

-211 ASAPSIL
+211 VAAPSIP
-218 GALAA
+218 GSLAA

-238 MRLGS
+238 MRLDS
-243 ISDELSQRVAASVS
+243 ISDELSKRVA
-257 TALITS
+257 TAVIAS
-263 LTNYQTEYVSKSKSD
+263 LTNFQTEYVSKSKSD

-418 NWIFSFMF
+418 NWIFSLPRFPFYIFYCYYFVNFVFYFLVF
-426 NPLTFLSLANL
+426 N
-437 ILLLVIAVKVFF
+437 VD

>member
-23 EESLAEQA
+23 EGLAEQA
-31 ILEPSFPEIEEDL
+31 IMERPFPEIEEDL
-44 DKEEHDE
+44 EKEEPDE
-51 DYDSENSSYETP
+51 DYDPENSSYETP

-71 VQHIGSGTSGPSST
+71 VHHIGSGTTGPSST

-98 SLVTTAPNAS
+98 STVTTAAPAS
-108 PAPSFAQPT
+108 PVPSSVQPT
-117 LSVPP
+117 SSVPA
-122 SVAATAASSAGQPS
+122 SVDTATSSAGQPL
-136 ETADVSSAPVSP
+136 ETVDASSASVSP
-148 KIPGGNGSMD
+148 KISGENGSMD
-158 AVPSEKNDL
+158 VRSFEANDS
-167 VPEKHSL
+167 VSKEHSP
-174 DKENLSSEKVSPSIP
+174 DKKVLPSEKVSSSIP
-189 SSSSAV
+189 SSPSV
-195 GSSSRD
+195 VSSSSPD

-211 ASAPSIL
+211 VAAPSISDS
-218 GALAA
+218 LAA

-228 TLALLQQVLT
+228 TLTLLQQVLT
-238 MRLGS
+238 MRLDS
-243 ISDELSQRVAASVS
+243 ISDELSQRVAKE
-257 TALITS
+257 LIAS
-263 LTNYQTEYVSKSKSD
+263 LTNFQTEYVSKSKSD

-418 NWIFSFMF
+418 NWIFSFVL

-437 ILLLVIAVKVFF
+437 ILLLVISFKVFF

>member
-1 MSLDTFSRYKDN
+1 MSLDTFSRYKDIG
-13 DLDLEPQEEE
+13 LDLEPQEEE
-23 EESLAEQA
+23 ENLAEQA
-31 ILEPSFPEIEEDL
+31 IMEPSFPEIEEDL
-44 DKEEHDE
+44 DKEEPDD
-51 DYDSENSSYETP
+51 DYDPESSSYETP
-63 EDKDEPES
+63 EDKDETES
-71 VQHIGSGTSGPSST
+71 VHHIGSGTSVPPK

-90 NQSIYSKS
+90 NQSIYSNS
-98 SLVTTAPNAS
+98 SPVTTVSNAS
-108 PAPSFAQPT
+108 SAPSSAQPT
-117 LSVPP
+117 SSVPA
-122 SVAATAASSAGQPS
+122 SVAATAASSAGQS
-136 ETADVSSAPVSP
+136 LETADASSASVSP
-148 KIPGGNGSMD
+148 KIPGENGSMD

-167 VPEKHSL
+167 VPEEHSS
-174 DKENLSSEKVSPSIP
+174 DKKDLSSEKVSSSIP
-189 SSSSAV
+189 SSSNVVCTASP
-195 GSSSRD
+195 D

-211 ASAPSIL
+211 VAAPSIP
-218 GALAA
+218 GSLAA

-228 TLALLQQVLT
+228 TLILLQQVLT
-238 MRLGS
+238 MRLDS
-243 ISDELSQRVAASVS
+243 ISDELSNRVA
-257 TALITS
+257 TAVIAS
-263 LTNYQTEYVSKSKSD
+263 LTNFQTEYVSKSKSD

-437 ILLLVIAVKVFF
+437 ILLLVIAFKVFF

>member
-1 MSLDTFSRYKDN
+1 MSLDTFSQYKDN

-23 EESLAEQA
+23 EENLAEQA

-44 DKEEHDE
+44 DKEEPDE

-71 VQHIGSGTSGPSST
+71 VQHIGSGTSGSSST

-98 SLVTTAPNAS
+98 SPVTTAPNAS
-108 PAPSFAQPT
+108 PAPLSAQPT
-117 LSVPP
+117 LSVPE
-122 SVAATAASSAGQPS
+122 SAAASDVSFTNQPS
-136 ETADVSSAPVSP
+136 ETADASLALVGP
-148 KIPGGNGSMD
+148 KIFGENGSMD
-158 AVPSEKNDL
+158 ACSSEANDS
-167 VPEKHSL
+167 VPEEHSP
-174 DKENLSSEKVSPSIP
+174 DKKDLSAEKVSPSIP
-189 SSSSAV
+189 SSSNVVCAASP
-195 GSSSRD
+195 D

-211 ASAPSIL
+211 VAAPSIS
-218 GALAA
+218 GSLAA

-238 MRLGS
+238 MRLDS
-243 ISDELSQRVAASVS
+243 ISDELSKRVA
-257 TALITS
+257 TALIAS
-263 LTNYQTEYVSKSKSD
+263 LTNFQTEYVSKSKSD

-293 VANSVKKDVLP
+293 VANCVKKDVLP
-304 PLLDEVSRQMEEKT
+304 PLLDEVSRQIEEKT

-366 MKDDTDKLLSHFK
+366 MKDDTDKILSHFK

-418 NWIFSFMF
+418 NWIFSFLL

-437 ILLLVIAVKVFF
+437 ILLLVISFKVFF

>member
-23 EESLAEQA
+23 ENLAEQA
-31 ILEPSFPEIEEDL
+31 IMEPSFPEIEEDL
-44 DKEEHDE
+44 DKEEPDE

-63 EDKDEPES
+63 EDKDEPEL
-71 VQHIGSGTSGPSST
+71 VQHIGSGTSGSSST

-108 PAPSFAQPT
+108 PAPSSVQPAS
-117 LSVPP
+117 SVPV
-122 SVAATAASSAGQPS
+122 SAAATAASSANQPS
-136 ETADVSSAPVSP
+136 ETADASLAPVSP
-148 KIPGGNGSMD
+148 KIPGENGSMD
-158 AVPSEKNDL
+158 VVPSEKNDL
-167 VPEKHSL
+167 VPEEHSP
-174 DKENLSSEKVSPSIP
+174 DKKDLSSEKVSPSIP
-189 SSSSAV
+189 SSSSVV
-195 GSSSRD
+195 GFSSPD

-206 SEKAS
+206 SGKAS
-211 ASAPSIL
+211 ASVPSISTS
-218 GALAA
+218 LAA

-228 TLALLQQVLT
+228 TLVLLQQVLT
-238 MRLGS
+238 MRLDS
-243 ISDELSQRVAASVS
+243 ISDELSQRVA
-257 TALITS
+257 TALIAS
-263 LTNYQTEYVSKSKSD
+263 LTNFQTEYVSKSKSD

-304 PLLDEVSRQMEEKT
+304 PLLDEVSRQIEEKT

-418 NWIFSFMF
+418 NWIFSFLL

-437 ILLLVIAVKVFF
+437 ILLLVISFKVFF

>member
-13 DLDLEPQEEE
+13 NLDLEPQEEE
-23 EESLAEQA
+23 ESLAEQS
-31 ILEPSFPEIEEDL
+31 IMEPSFPEIDEDL
-44 DKEEHDE
+44 DKEEPDD
-51 DYDSENSSYETP
+51 DYDSESSSYETP
-63 EDKDEPES
+63 EDEDEPES
-71 VQHIGSGTSGPSST
+71 VHHIGSGTSGSSST

-90 NQSIYSKS
+90 NQSLYSKS
-98 SLVTTAPNAS
+98 STVTTAATAS
-108 PAPSFAQPT
+108 SVPSSAQPT
-117 LSVPP
+117 SSVPA
-122 SVAATAASSAGQPS
+122 SAAAPVASSAGQPS
-136 ETADVSSAPVSP
+136 ETADASSASVSP
-148 KIPGGNGSMD
+148 EISGENSSID
-158 AVPSEKNDL
+158 ARSSETNDS
-167 VPEKHSL
+167 VPEEHSS
-174 DKENLSSEKVSPSIP
+174 DEKVLSSETVSPSI
-189 SSSSAV
+189 SSSLNVVSPASPDAAA
-195 GSSSRD
+195 GSSKKENG
-201 ASSVS
+201 SVPS
-206 SEKAS
+206 IPVPS
-211 ASAPSIL
+211 AS
-218 GALAA
+218 

-228 TLALLQQVLT
+228 TLTLLQQVLT
-238 MRLGS
+238 MRVDS
-243 ISDELSQRVAASVS
+243 ISAELSQQVASSVS
-257 TALITS
+257 TALIAS
-263 LTNYQTEYVSKSKSD
+263 LTNFQTEYVSKSKSD

-418 NWIFSFMF
+418 NWIFSFML

-437 ILLLVIAVKVFF
+437 ILLLVISFKVFF

>member
-1 MSLDTFSRYKDN
+1 MSLDTFSRYKDIG
-13 DLDLEPQEEE
+13 LDLEPQEEE
-23 EESLAEQA
+23 EGLAEQA
-31 ILEPSFPEIEEDL
+31 IMEPSFPELEEDL
-44 DKEEHDE
+44 DKEEPDD
-51 DYDSENSSYETP
+51 DYDPESSSYETP
-63 EDKDEPES
+63 EDKDESES
-71 VQHIGSGTSGPSST
+71 VHHIGSGTSVPPK

-90 NQSIYSKS
+90 NQSIYSNS
-98 SLVTTAPNAS
+98 SPVTTVPNAS
-108 PAPSFAQPT
+108 PAPSSAQPT
-117 LSVPP
+117 SSVPA
-122 SVAATAASSAGQPS
+122 STAATAATAASSAGQS
-136 ETADVSSAPVSP
+136 LETADASSASVSP
-148 KIPGGNGSMD
+148 KIPGENGSMD

-167 VPEKHSL
+167 VPEEHSS
-174 DKENLSSEKVSPSIP
+174 DKKDLSSEKVSPSIP
-189 SSSSAV
+189 SSSNVVCTASP
-195 GSSSRD
+195 D

-211 ASAPSIL
+211 VAASSIP
-218 GALAA
+218 GSLAA

-228 TLALLQQVLT
+228 TLTLLQQVLT
-238 MRLGS
+238 MRLDS
-243 ISDELSQRVAASVS
+243 ISDELSQRVA
-257 TALITS
+257 TALIAS
-263 LTNYQTEYVSKSKSD
+263 LTNFQTEYVSKSKSD
-278 LISFSEEWKKSLVEL
+278 LISFSDEWKKSLVEL

>member
-23 EESLAEQA
+23 ESLAEQS
-31 ILEPSFPEIEEDL
+31 IMEPSFPEIDEDL
-44 DKEEHDE
+44 DKEEPDD
-51 DYDSENSSYETP
+51 DYDSESSSYETP
-63 EDKDEPES
+63 EVEDEPES
-71 VQHIGSGTSGPSST
+71 VHHIGSGTSGSSST
-85 IPNPL
+85 FPNPL
-90 NQSIYSKS
+90 NQSLYSKS
-98 SLVTTAPNAS
+98 STVTTAATAS
-108 PAPSFAQPT
+108 SAPSSAQPT
-117 LSVPP
+117 SSVPA
-122 SVAATAASSAGQPS
+122 SAVAPAASSAGQPS
-136 ETADVSSAPVSP
+136 ETADASLASVSP
-148 KIPGGNGSMD
+148 EISGENSSTD
-158 AVPSEKNDL
+158 ARSSEPNDS
-167 VPEKHSL
+167 VPEEHSP
-174 DKENLSSEKVSPSIP
+174 DEKVLSSETVSPSI
-189 SSSSAV
+189 SSSPNVVSPA
-195 GSSSRD
+195 SPD
-201 ASSVS
+201 ASAGS
-206 SEKAS
+206 SEKANGS
-211 ASAPSIL
+211 VPSIPVPSVP
-218 GALAA
+218 

-228 TLALLQQVLT
+228 TLTLLQQVLT
-238 MRLGS
+238 MRLDS
-243 ISDELSQRVAASVS
+243 ISAELSQQVASSVS
-257 TALITS
+257 TALIAS
-263 LTNYQTEYVSKSKSD
+263 LTNFQTEYVSKSKSD
-278 LISFSEEWKKSLVEL
+278 LVSFSEEWKKSLVEL

-418 NWIFSFMF
+418 NWIFSFML

-437 ILLLVIAVKVFF
+437 ILLLVISFKVFF

>member
-1 MSLDTFSRYKDN
+1 MSLDMFSRYKDN

-23 EESLAEQA
+23 ENLAEQS
-31 ILEPSFPEIEEDL
+31 IMEPSFPELEEDL
-44 DKEEHDE
+44 DKEEPDE
-51 DYDSENSSYETP
+51 DYDPESSSYETP

-71 VQHIGSGTSGPSST
+71 VHHIGSGMSVSPKIPS
-85 IPNPL
+85 PL

-98 SLVTTAPNAS
+98 SPVTTAAPAS
-108 PAPSFAQPT
+108 PVPSSTQST
-117 LSVPP
+117 SSVPA
-122 SVAATAASSAGQPS
+122 SVDTATSSAGQPS
-136 ETADVSSAPVSP
+136 ETVDASSASVSS
-148 KIPGGNGSMD
+148 KISGENGSMD
-158 AVPSEKNDL
+158 ARSSEANDS
-167 VPEKHSL
+167 VPEEHSP
-174 DKENLSSEKVSPSIP
+174 DKKDLSAEKVSPSIP
-189 SSSSAV
+189 SSSNVVCAASP
-195 GSSSRD
+195 D

-211 ASAPSIL
+211 VATPSIS
-218 GALAA
+218 GSLAA

-228 TLALLQQVLT
+228 TLTLLQQVLT
-238 MRLGS
+238 IRLDS
-243 ISDELSQRVAASVS
+243 ISDELSQRVA
-257 TALITS
+257 TALIAS
-263 LTNYQTEYVSKSKSD
+263 LTNFQTEYVSKSKSD

-418 NWIFSFMF
+418 NWIFSFLL

-437 ILLLVIAVKVFF
+437 ILLLVISFKVFF

>member
-1 MSLDTFSRYKDN
+1 MSLDTFSQYKDN
-13 DLDLEPQEEE
+13 DFDLEPQEEE
-23 EESLAEQA
+23 EEGLAEQA

-44 DKEEHDE
+44 DKEEPDE

-71 VQHIGSGTSGPSST
+71 VQHIGSGTSGFSST

-98 SLVTTAPNAS
+98 SPVTTAPNAS
-108 PAPSFAQPT
+108 PAPSSAQPT
-117 LSVPP
+117 SSVPA
-122 SVAATAASSAGQPS
+122 SAAASDVSPANQPS
-136 ETADVSSAPVSP
+136 ETADASLASVGP
-148 KIPGGNGSMD
+148 KISGKNGSMD
-158 AVPSEKNDL
+158 ARSSEANDS
-167 VPEKHSL
+167 VSDGHSS
-174 DKENLSSEKVSPSIP
+174 DKKDLSSEKGPPSIP
-189 SSSSAV
+189 SSSSV
-195 GSSSRD
+195 VSSFSPD

-206 SEKAS
+206 SGKAS
-211 ASAPSIL
+211 ASVPSISPS
-218 GALAA
+218 LAA

-304 PLLDEVSRQMEEKT
+304 PLLDEVSQQIEEKT

-418 NWIFSFMF
+418 NWIFSFML

-437 ILLLVIAVKVFF
+437 ILLLVISFKVFF

>member
-1 MSLDTFSRYKDN
+1 MSLDTFSRYKDIG
-13 DLDLEPQEEE
+13 LDLEPQEEE
-23 EESLAEQA
+23 ENLAEQA
-31 ILEPSFPEIEEDL
+31 IMEPSFPEIEEDL
-44 DKEEHDE
+44 DKEEPDD
-51 DYDSENSSYETP
+51 DYDPESSSYETP
-63 EDKDEPES
+63 EDKDETES
-71 VQHIGSGTSGPSST
+71 VHHIGFGTSVPPK

-90 NQSIYSKS
+90 NQSIYSNS
-98 SLVTTAPNAS
+98 SPVTTVSNAFS
-108 PAPSFAQPT
+108 APSSAQPT
-117 LSVPP
+117 SSVPA
-122 SVAATAASSAGQPS
+122 SVAATAASSAGQS
-136 ETADVSSAPVSP
+136 LETADASSASVSP
-148 KIPGGNGSMD
+148 KIPGENGSMD

-167 VPEKHSL
+167 VPEEHSS
-174 DKENLSSEKVSPSIP
+174 DKKDL
-189 SSSSAV
+189 
-195 GSSSRD
+195 
-201 ASSVS
+201 S

-211 ASAPSIL
+211 VAAPSIP
-218 GALAA
+218 GSLAA

-228 TLALLQQVLT
+228 TLILLQQVLT
-238 MRLGS
+238 MRLDS
-243 ISDELSQRVAASVS
+243 ISDELSNRVA
-257 TALITS
+257 TAVIAS
-263 LTNYQTEYVSKSKSD
+263 LTNFQTEYVSKSKSD

-437 ILLLVIAVKVFF
+437 ILLLVIAFKVFF

>member
-23 EESLAEQA
+23 ENLAEQA
-31 ILEPSFPEIEEDL
+31 IMEPSFPEIEEDL
-44 DKEEHDE
+44 DKEEPDE

-63 EDKDEPES
+63 EDKDEPEL
-71 VQHIGSGTSGPSST
+71 VQHIGSGMSGPSST

-98 SLVTTAPNAS
+98 STVTTAPNAS
-108 PAPSFAQPT
+108 PVPLSAQPT
-117 LSVPP
+117 LSGPV
-122 SVAATAASSAGQPS
+122 SAAASDVSPANQPS
-136 ETADVSSAPVSP
+136 ETADASLASVGP
-148 KIPGGNGSMD
+148 KISSENGSMD
-158 AVPSEKNDL
+158 VVSSEKNDL
-167 VPEKHSL
+167 VPEKHSP
-174 DKENLSSEKVSPSIP
+174 DKEALSSEKVSPSIP
-189 SSSSAV
+189 SSSSV
-195 GSSSRD
+195 VCSSSPD

-206 SEKAS
+206 SENAS
-211 ASAPSIL
+211 ASAPSIP
-218 GALAA
+218 GVLAA

-304 PLLDEVSRQMEEKT
+304 PLLDEVSRQIEEKT

-418 NWIFSFMF
+418 NWIFSFLL

-437 ILLLVIAVKVFF
+437 ILLLVISFKVFF